1 MMNSESRLHPFSPRF
16 HQKGAALVTS
26 LIILLILTILGV
38 SAMSGSSLEEIMAGN
53 MRDQNVAF
61 DAAEAALRD
70 GERRI
75 ESWGGVRP
83 IAATDTSTISELYI
97 DGIVLPSAG
106 TPCADYGECPFDL
119 NIWGDVSALVWGIGT
134 SGLAQTYS
142 LGALSSSAPPLYI
155 IEDLGE
161 IIGSGGADWRAS
173 VSRSG
178 ITMYRITAR
187 GSGLSENSVVLLQ
200 ITYGKR
206 FL

>member
-1 MMNSESRLHPFSPRF
+1 MNSDPRMNPLSPRSR
-16 HQKGAALVTS
+16 QRGAALVTS

-38 SAMSGSSLEEIMAGN
+38 SAMSGSSLEEMMAGN
-53 MRDQNVAF
+53 LRDQSVAF

-83 IAATDTSTISELYI
+83 IAATDTTTISELYI
-97 DGIVLPSAG
+97 DGVVLPSAVA
-106 TPCADYGECPFDL
+106 PCADYGECPFDL
-119 NIWGDVSALVWGIGT
+119 NIWGDVTTLAWGTGT
-134 SGLAQTYS
+134 SGLAQAYS
-142 LGALSSSAPPLYI
+142 LGNLSSTAPPLYI
-155 IEDLGE
+155 IEELGD
-161 IIGSGGADWRAS
+161 ITGSGSADWRAG

-187 GSGLSENSVVLLQ
+187 GSGLSGNSVVLLQ